1 MKIFLIYLLL
11 MNIAGFAAMGI
22 DKCKARAHAWRIPE
36 KTLFGLS
43 LLGGSA
49 GTWAGMYA
57 FRHKALVF
65 CKGDAAYFLYPC
77 GYCMCYLQ
85 EFLLEI

>member
-22 DKCKARAHAWRIPE
+22 DKCKAMAHPGEDIIWAQPAGR
-36 KTLFGLS
+36 KRRY
-43 LLGGSA
+43 LGWDVCLQA
-49 GTWAGMYA
+49 QD
-57 FRHKALVF
+57 KALVF
-65 CKGDAAYFLYPC
+65 CKGDASYFLYPC